1 MDKRKG
7 VESGE
12 KGEFRVWEEEK
23 SCSLGRKMEIEIYL
37 FRKEDE
43 KKCAALQ
50 ISTGSHRLCTPP

>member
-1 MDKRKG
+1 MDKR
-7 VESGE
+7 
-12 KGEFRVWEEEK
+12 EFRVWEEEK
-23 SCSLGRKMEIEIYL
+23 SRSLGRKMEIEIYL